1 MQVVSKVIRLDLN
14 YASEVSHLYQKR
26 TCYIAPY
33 KTELAEHFARRLL
46 AYLSFFEFSP
56 QLSKTEGAGK
66 TPDLYVSDATD
77 HIKLWCNVDLLSEK
91 HMQRASHQA
100 DQVVWGQV
108 SSPDGFHVMAYDVQ
122 HDLERDAGR
131 NAFYFSLRS
140 TDADTIT
147 GYWTALAAG
156 STVEVELGPSVFSP
170 LYGKLTDRFGV
181 VWIIDV
187 MVPYGG

>member
-46 AYLSFFEFSP
+46 AYLSLFEFSP

-100 DQVVWGQV
+100 DQVVLFL
-108 SSPDGFHVMAYDVQ
+108 D
-122 HDLERDAGR
+122 E
-131 NAFYFSLRS
+131 
-140 TDADTIT
+140 TDQKKLKANTNNISAMYCSIPYLINN
-147 GYWTALAAG
+147 YWIFAACLKVIC
-156 STVEVELGPSVFSP
+156 S
-170 LYGKLTDRFGV
+170 
-181 VWIIDV
+181 
-187 MVPYGG
+187 

>member
-14 YASEVSHLYQKR
+14 YASEVSHVYQQR

-46 AYLSFFEFSP
+46 AYLSFFESSP
-56 QLSKTEGAGK
+56 QLAKIEGTGK

-100 DQVVWGQV
+100 DQVVLFLDETQQKKAKNQYKQRFSNVQFHTLSHQQLLEFCNMLKGHMRLDLWREDDKLLIT
-108 SSPDGFHVMAYDVQ
+108 DGDQTFELT
-122 HDLERDAGR
+122 LEVP
-131 NAFYFSLRS
+131 S
-140 TDADTIT
+140 
-147 GYWTALAAG
+147 
-156 STVEVELGPSVFSP
+156 ELE
-170 LYGKLTDRFGV
+170 YRH
-181 VWIIDV
+181 
-187 MVPYGG
+187 